1 VKTDERSV
9 GKTDRGGDSPKPK
22 KRRHPALTFLGE
34 LPGLILMAFALAL
47 LIKSTLLQAFWI
59 PTGSMEPTLVPGDRV
74 IVAKV
79 PYYFH
84 DPQRGDVIVFE
95 EPDPA
100 KEPDRGV
107 WGAITHWL
115 GQGLGFSPPDHPD
128 YIKRVIGE
136 PGDVVSARNGD
147 VYVND
152 VRISEP
158 YLHER
163 TARFPET
170 TVPEG
175 ELFVMGD
182 NRSNSLDS
190 RFDLGFVPIDRVV
203 GKAVWII
210 WPLENMTGF

>member
-1 VKTDERSV
+1 MRTDERPV
-9 GKTDRGGDSPKPK
+9 REEGAGEEPTRPKRK
-22 KRRHPALTFLGE
+22 RHPALTFLGE

-84 DPQRGDVIVFE
+84 DPERGDIIVFE

-115 GQGLGFSPPDHPD
+115 GQGLGFTPPDHPD

-136 PGDVVSARNGD
+136 PGDVVSARGGR
-147 VYVND
+147 VYVNG
-152 VRISEP
+152 VRISES
-158 YLHER
+158 YLEQR

-170 TVPEG
+170 KVPEG
-175 ELFVMGD
+175 KLFVMGD

-190 RFDLGFVPIDRVV
+190 RFGLGFVPIDRVI

-210 WPLENMTGF
+210 WPVENLGGF